1 MPDMTGTPLPG
12 RPDSMVRM
20 PRNFLNRV
28 LIAAVALSL
37 AAVTAGI
44 SPAASAAG
52 RPPARGAGVAA
63 AHVSPRSAVPWRR
76 VGPGWVL
83 AQYWPGRISFIHKA
97 IAAPVT
103 LYLISPTGHRY
114 QLHRWAAT
122 KDPLYVLD
130 WSGDKTRAL
139 LYSATSGRLEQ
150 LILATGRV
158 SHISLPAPVNPF
170 MIGYS
175 RPAGHFLL
183 AVRQASGSTQLVRL
197 SLTGRLIKVLATG
210 AHDGTAVSSSS
221 GRTIAVAGARGLQL
235 VSTNGGVIRR
245 LPVPRTGSSGC
256 LPARWWNSGTI
267 LATCVA
273 RGTHR
278 GRLWLVPAS
287 GARPTPLTPQRGPH
301 SPDPGDLDAWATPGV
316 RYLQGLGSNGRVLIF
331 RPRANGAVQAVK
343 PPGSAYENWILAARG
358 SRLLVNEISPCRGTD
373 SLRWFSPATGRS
385 QTLIKAPRGR
395 QGVVGAFPYGPPL
408 AEFVAVVG
416 CSAGHPDLDVRSP
429 GAKVIA
435 PGLPLSA
442 AG

>member
-1 MPDMTGTPLPG
+1 MLRRPG
-12 RPDSMVRM
+12 NIP
-20 PRNFLNRV
+20 NKV
-28 LIAAVALSL
+28 LIAAAALSL
-37 AAVTAGI
+37 TAVTTGI

-52 RPPARGAGVAA
+52 RPPAPSVAA
-63 AHVSPRSAVPWRR
+63 THVSPRAAVPWRR

-83 AQYWPGRISFIHKA
+83 AQYWPGRISFVHKA

-103 LYLISPTGHRY
+103 LYLISPAGHRY

-139 LYSATSGRLEQ
+139 LYSTTSGRLEQ
-150 LILATGRV
+150 LTLATGRV
-158 SHISLPAPVNPF
+158 SPIRLPTPVSPF

-183 AVRQASGSTQLVRL
+183 AVRQAGGGTQLVRL
-197 SLTGRLIKVLATG
+197 SLAGRLIKVLATG

-245 LPVPRTGSSGC
+245 LPVPGTGPAGC
-256 LPARWWNSGTI
+256 LPARWWNSRVI
-267 LATCVA
+267 VATCVA

-278 GRLWLVPAS
+278 SRLWLVPAG
-287 GARPTPLTPQRGPH
+287 GARPRPLTPQRSPH
-301 SPDPGDLDAWATPGV
+301 SPDPGDLDAWATPGG
-316 RYLQGLGSNGRVLIF
+316 RYLQSLGSNGRALIF

-343 PPGSAYENWILAARG
+343 PPGSAYENWILTARG

-373 SLRWFSPATGRS
+373 SLRWFSPATGRG

-395 QGVVGAFPYGPPL
+395 QGVVGAFAYGPPL
-408 AEFVAVVG
+408 AEVVAVVG
-416 CSAGHPDLDVRSP
+416 CSAGRPALDVRSP
-429 GAKVIA
+429 GAVEVA
-435 PGLPLSA
+435 PGLPRT
-442 AG
+442 